1 MRILLAEDDQ
11 ELGACIV
18 EGLSQKGYK
27 VDWVTDGMQAFTALQ
42 TNSEHFDL
50 AILDINMPRKTGL
63 EVLSEVRCKGSLI
76 PIFILTAKDQL
87 EDKIKGLD
95 SGADDYIIKPFDL
108 DELSARIRTVSRR
121 SSGRAETTLKCG
133 DLVMDPVAH
142 TVKLQANILQLSR
155 REFAVLNK
163 LLEQKDKVVTRDI
176 LSQTLY
182 GWDDDVDSN
191 AIEVHIHNLRKKIN
205 SSVSIRTIRGV
216 GYMLSSKGD

>member
-11 ELGACIV
+11 ELGSCLV
-18 EGLSQKGYK
+18 EGLAQKGYK
-27 VDWVTDGMQAFTALQ
+27 VEWVTDGIQAFTALR

-63 EVLSEVRCKGSLI
+63 EVLSEVRGKGSLI

-95 SGADDYIIKPFDL
+95 CGADDYIIKPFDL

-121 SSGRAETTLKCG
+121 SSGRAETKLKCG

-142 TVKLQANILQLSR
+142 IVTLEENVLQLSR
-155 REFAVLNK
+155 REFAILNK
-163 LLEQKDKVVTRDI
+163 LLEQQNKVVTRDI

-191 AIEVHIHNLRKKIN
+191 AIEVHMHNLRKKIN
-205 SSVSIRTIRGV
+205 VSVAIRTIRGV
-216 GYMLSSKGD
+216 GYMLSEKDD

>member
-11 ELGACIV
+11 ELGSCVV

-27 VDWVTDGMQAFTALQ
+27 VDWVMDGVQASTALQ

-63 EVLSEVRCKGSLI
+63 EVLSEVRSKGYLI

-108 DELSARIRTVSRR
+108 DELTARIRTVSRR
-121 SSGRAETTLKCG
+121 SSGRAETKLKCG
-133 DLVMDPVAH
+133 DLVMDPAAHIVA
-142 TVKLQANILQLSR
+142 LQENILQLSR
-155 REFAVLNK
+155 REFAILNK
-163 LLEQKDKVVTRDI
+163 LLEQQNKVVTRDI

-205 SSVSIRTIRGV
+205 TSVSIRTIRGV
-216 GYMLSSKGD
+216 GYMLSDKDC